1 MPLGARTEG
10 HLREHRPRPAGSA
23 AASPARTAGLRRWQ
37 LRAARR
43 FPPPASGSLRTPL
56 PERRVPRPA
65 PLPVVAGPYIR
76 WPPALRSAASA
87 TAGAMLSRYR
97 FLSRAFSRS
106 LSAFQKVWYGRA
118 GAPAGEKL
126 AGGGRA
132 AWGQGRGAPAR
143 PGTKGTGTRRPR
155 AGRPRAAVALGA
167 VLRSSPAR
175 RLPETAGAPSPAGP
189 HPPPRRRS
197 RLRARPRTRLRVR
210 EEVPRKPR
218 RDSGAR
224 FLSV

>member
-10 HLREHRPRPAGSA
+10 HLREDRPRPAGSA
-23 AASPARTAGLRRWQ
+23 AASPARTAGLKRWQ

-76 WPPALRSAASA
+76 CPPALRSAASA
-87 TAGAMLSRYR
+87 ASATAAAMLSRSR

-118 GAPAGEKL
+118 GAPAGEKF

-132 AWGQGRGAPAR
+132 AWGQGRGAPGQAGHQGHR
-143 PGTKGTGTRRPR
+143 DSEAAGWAAQSRCCPRGRLAELTGPSLSRDSRRPVPCWTPPSAR
-155 AGRPRAAVALGA
+155 A
-167 VLRSSPAR
+167 
-175 RLPETAGAPSPAGP
+175 EE
-189 HPPPRRRS
+189 PP
-197 RLRARPRTRLRVR
+197 
-210 EEVPRKPR
+210 
-218 RDSGAR
+218 
-224 FLSV
+224 